1 MLGEDGT
8 TATVMVF
15 GMPADKEDPIADTGM
30 FRAFV
35 AKGEPD
41 RAQPKS
47 LAAPAI
53 VALLIAVVLA
63 ILLIWWLSS

>member
-1 MLGEDGT
+1 
-8 TATVMVF
+8 
-15 GMPADKEDPIADTGM
+15 MPADKEDPIADTGM